1 MADLG
6 KTQPRGVCFSK
17 DFTQWTTE
25 DELQGGNASD
35 TLGSLKRCIMLRG
48 TVLGDAQE
56 LGVAISKEAHYTKT
70 RLNHLFPITE
80 SHLRE
85 IRWKRWW
92 GQWGPLHKSGPVGD
106 GEVAGGKR
114 NHNCNSRELF
124 TCHQTSM

>member
-1 MADLG
+1 MADVG

-17 DFTQWTTE
+17 DFSQWTTE

-48 TVLGDAQE
+48 TVMGDAQE

-70 RLNHLFPITE
+70 RLNHLFPIMD

-85 IRWKRWW
+85 IRWKCGGAVGATAQERSCGRKGGSW
-92 GQWGPLHKSGPVGD
+92 GKEEPQL
-106 GEVAGGKR
+106 
-114 NHNCNSRELF
+114 
-124 TCHQTSM
+124 